1 MIDRDPASV
10 ADVNRGL
17 SSPPRDAWFR
27 WTTWRTGRGILAA
40 LLIAA
45 GGVAAFGFS
54 WRAEFRA
61 ELGLRDGLW
70 MAPIVL
76 RRAAL
81 DQLLASI
88 FLAAGPLAVWMF
100 RRTTV
105 WLVLSIGAFLFS
117 GVFALLYLIR
127 AAGAPAP

>member
-10 ADVNRGL
+10 ADVNTGL

-27 WTTWRTGRGILAA
+27 WTTWRPGRGILAA
-40 LLIAA
+40 LFIAA
-45 GGVAAFGFS
+45 GGEAAFGFS
-54 WRAEFRA
+54 WRASFAAEFGWDEVR
-61 ELGLRDGLW
+61 EFLQ
-70 MAPIVL
+70 M
-76 RRAAL
+76 AAL

-100 RRTTV
+100 RRTSV
-105 WLVLSIGAFLFS
+105 WLGLSIGAFLFS